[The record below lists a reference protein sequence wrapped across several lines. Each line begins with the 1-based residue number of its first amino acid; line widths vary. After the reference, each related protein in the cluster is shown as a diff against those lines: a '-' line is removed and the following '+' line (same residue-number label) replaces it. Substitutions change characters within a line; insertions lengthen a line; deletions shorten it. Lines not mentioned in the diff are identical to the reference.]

1 MVCILVPVTMSR
13 AQLLATLK
21 KLYGERRRLL
31 RRLTA
36 QGELAIGTVSAVDR
50 KCGNPTCHCVDAA
63 GHPQVQFLFNDDEG
77 RRRCKLVRKAD
88 EQRLLR
94 AGERYADFRTD
105 LRRLNDLSSRERE
118 MLMSLRD
125 LRGIR
130 YE

>member
-1 MVCILVPVTMSR
+1 MSSTR
-13 AQLLATLK
+13 LLAALK
-21 KLYGERRRLL
+21 KLHEERRRLL

-36 QGELAIGTVSAVDR
+36 QAELAIGTVSVVHR
-50 KCGNPTCHCVDAA
+50 KCGNPTCHCADGD
-63 GHPQVQFLFNDDEG
+63 GHPQVQFLFKDDDG

-105 LRRLNDLSSRERE
+105 LRRLNDISSRERE
-118 MLMSLRD
+118 ILMSLRD

>member
-1 MVCILVPVTMSR
+1 MSTAR
-13 AQLLATLK
+13 LLASLK
-21 KLYGERRRLL
+21 KLHEERRRLL

-36 QGELAIGTVSAVDR
+36 RGELAIGTVSVVHR
-50 KCGNPTCHCVDAA
+50 KCGNPTCHCADGD
-63 GHPQVQFLFNDDEG
+63 GHPQVQFLFKDDDG

-105 LRRLNDLSSRERE
+105 LRRLNYISSRERE
-118 MLMSLRD
+118 ILMSLRN